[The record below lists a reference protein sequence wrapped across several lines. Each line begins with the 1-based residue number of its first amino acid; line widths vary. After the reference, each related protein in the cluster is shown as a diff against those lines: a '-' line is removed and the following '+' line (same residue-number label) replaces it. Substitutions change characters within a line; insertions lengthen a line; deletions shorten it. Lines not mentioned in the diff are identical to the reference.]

1 MIVQPMSNP
10 CPTQVQPEFNILG
23 SLYIIVSF

>member
-1 MIVQPMSNP
+1 MIVQPKSNP
-10 CPTQVQPEFNILG
+10 SPTHVQPEFNLLG